1 MLSAGLTFAS
11 AIDARADAGL
21 VGPNA
26 VIQLAEALRAAPDSV
41 GAAERVFGQAGFPR
55 FLRSPPS
62 DMIDEAIPARL
73 FAALWRELPSAR
85 AAAIAHDAGRR
96 TGAYVLANRIPSA
109 ARFILRSLPPRLAA
123 PLLLKA
129 IRKHAWTFAGSGTC
143 RVAAG
148 RPSVITIEHNPLA
161 MPGGAW
167 HVGVFECL
175 FRALVSTRAIVRYAD
190 DPSAGVPICRFEIDI
205 PTLSG
210 ANDLPRVPPRD
221 TAQPLPRH

>member
-11 AIDARADAGL
+11 AIDARAEAGL

-26 VIQLAEALRAAPDSV
+26 VIQLAEALRAAPDAA

-73 FAALWRELPSAR
+73 FAALWRELQPAMAAR
-85 AAAIAHDAGRR
+85 IAHDAGRR
-96 TGAYVLANRIPSA
+96 TGSYVLANRIPSA
-109 ARFILRSLPPRLAA
+109 ARWVLRALPPRLAA

-143 RVAAG
+143 RVASG
-148 RPSVITIEHNPLA
+148 RPCVITIEHNPLA

-175 FRALVSTRAIVRYAD
+175 VRALVSRKAVVRYID
-190 DPSAGVPICRFEIDI
+190 NPSDGVAICRFEIDI
-205 PTLSG
+205 PPLSG
-210 ANDLPRVPPRD
+210 WDDRARVPPRD
-221 TAQPLPRH
+221 TA

>member
-11 AIDARADAGL
+11 AVDARAEAGL

-26 VIQLAEALRAAPDSV
+26 VIQLVEALRAAPDTV
-41 GAAERVFGQAGFPR
+41 GAAEHVFSQAGFPR

-73 FAALWRELPSAR
+73 FAALWRELPPAM

-109 ARFILRSLPPRLAA
+109 ARWVLRALPPRLAA

-143 RVAAG
+143 RVASG
-148 RPSVITIEHNPLA
+148 RPCVVTIEHNPLA

-175 FRALVSTRAIVRYAD
+175 FRALVSRKAVVRYID
-190 DPSAGVPICRFEIDI
+190 NPSDGVAICRFEIDI
-205 PTLSG
+205 STLSG
-210 ANDLPRVPPRD
+210 SNDRTRVPPRD
-221 TAQPLPRH
+221 RA